1 MKTKRG
7 LAFLMAL
14 AMLMG
19 VSGCKKKKKAQT
31 YQYTCTERNH
41 RGISEVSVKL
51 YPEDSDVDFYISA
64 FENTNSDKVAGVVG
78 CSVDL
83 LWIPKNVWLS
93 REQEYMEAHPVPKA
107 EKVTVEIKYEEE
119 YLRGVPEENLLL
131 LYSLDDSFDC
141 IEVPGAEHDLNKNCF
156 TADITDLEGNLLL
169 VDAYEY
175 YKSQGKDASKYKYEL
190 PDEIKNLSH
199 WEKKFDTGSIM
210 EIADL
215 EWLNNH
221 KGATFHVSTPQQLAA
236 VVYYVNT
243 NNSFGTQLYLDADID
258 LTGYDWMPMGWIS
271 ERGHEVHEF
280 VGLIDGQGHTINGLH
295 LDGGRGDC
303 GFVGYST
310 NLTMKNIT
318 FTGAEVS
325 GYWNTGICA
334 GEVIGNGTWENVH
347 AEGNLSSDHS
357 GGLVGWV
364 TDLKFENCSASY
376 TIDGGSEVFSYL
388 TYPEKKAA
396 ELGIN
401 EVFTLTLDA
410 DNNIKCV
417 YVPGYMNLQFH
428 VERNGE
434 TVLSGGPD
442 EPDPETNEIT
452 FERSRYTYRG
462 KGDYKVYLEA
472 YVDDIYLRVSNII
485 EVTI

>member
-1 MKTKRG
+1 MKRRG
-7 LAFLMAL
+7 LALVMAL
-14 AMLMG
+14 AMLTG
-19 VSGCKKKKKAQT
+19 VAGCKSKKKKSFE
-31 YQYTCTERNH
+31 YTCKEKNR
-41 RGISEVSVKL
+41 RGISSVEVKL
-51 YPEDSDVDFYISA
+51 TADADFSICA
-64 FENTNSDKVAGVVG
+64 FENTNSDRVAGVIG
-78 CSVDL
+78 CAVCVYWMPNNVL
-83 LWIPKNVWLS
+83 LTGDPD
-93 REQEYMEAHPVPKA
+93 YMAAHPIPKA
-107 EKVTVEIKYEEE
+107 EKVTIKIFYDEE

-131 LYSLDDSFDC
+131 LAAQDDSFEC
-141 IEVPGAEHDLNKNCF
+141 IEVPGAEHDLKKNCF
-156 TADITDLEGNLLL
+156 TAEVTDLKESNFLLA
-169 VDAYEY
+169 DAYEY
-175 YKSQGKDASKYKYEL
+175 YKSQGKDASKYKYDL
-190 PDEIKNLSH
+190 PDDIKNMSD
-199 WEKKFDTGSIM
+199 WEKEFDTGSIM

-215 EWLNNH
+215 DWLKTNT
-221 KGATFHVSTPQQLAA
+221 GAFHVSTPAQLAA
-236 VVYYVNT
+236 VVYHVNGELFPYNT
-243 NNSFGTQLYLDADID
+243 IYLEADID

-271 ERGHEVHEF
+271 EKSGDAHEF
-280 VGLIDGQGHTINGLH
+280 AGVIDGQGHTIKGLH
-295 LDGGRGDC
+295 LDGGHGDC

-417 YVPGYMNLQFH
+417 YVPGYMNLRFH

-442 EPDPETNEIT
+442 EPDPNTNEIT
-452 FERSRYTYRG
+452 FERSWYAYRG

-472 YVDDIYLRVSNII
+472 YVDGIYLRVSNII

>member
-1 MKTKRG
+1 MKRRG
-7 LAFLMAL
+7 LALVMAL
-14 AMLMG
+14 AMLLG
-19 VSGCKKKKKAQT
+19 VAGCKSKKKKSFE
-31 YQYTCTERNH
+31 YTCKEKNR
-41 RGISEVSVKL
+41 RGISSVEVKL
-51 YPEDSDVDFYISA
+51 TADADFSINA
-64 FENTNSDKVAGVVG
+64 FENTNSDRVAGVIG
-78 CSVDL
+78 CAVCVYWMPNNVL
-83 LWIPKNVWLS
+83 LTGDPD
-93 REQEYMEAHPVPKA
+93 YMAAHPIPKA
-107 EKVTVEIKYEEE
+107 EKVTIKIFYDEE

-131 LYSLDDSFDC
+131 LAARDDSFEC
-141 IEVPGAEHDLNKNCF
+141 IEVPGAEHDLKKNCF
-156 TADITDLEGNLLL
+156 TAEVTDLKESNFLLA
-169 VDAYEY
+169 DAYEY
-175 YKSQGKDASKYKYEL
+175 YKSQGKDASKYKYDL
-190 PDEIKNLSH
+190 PDDIKNMSA
-199 WEKKFDTGSIM
+199 WEKEFDTGSIM

-215 EWLNNH
+215 EWLKTNT
-221 KGATFHVSTPQQLAA
+221 GAFHVSTPEQLAA
-236 VVYYVNT
+236 VVYHVNGELFPYNT
-243 NNSFGTQLYLDADID
+243 IYLEADID
-258 LTGYDWMPMGWIS
+258 LTGYEWMPMGWIS
-271 ERGHEVHEF
+271 EKSGDAHEF
-280 VGLIDGQGHTINGLH
+280 AGVIDGQGHTIKGLH
-295 LDGGRGDC
+295 LDGGHGDC

-357 GGLVGWV
+357 GGLVGWI

-417 YVPGYMNLQFH
+417 YVPGYMNLRFH

-442 EPDPETNEIT
+442 EPDPNTNEIT
-452 FERSRYTYRG
+452 FERSWYAYRG

>member
-1 MKTKRG
+1 MKRRG
-7 LAFLMAL
+7 LALVMAL
-14 AMLMG
+14 AMLTG
-19 VSGCKKKKKAQT
+19 LAGCKSKKKKSFE
-31 YQYTCTERNH
+31 YTCKEKNR
-41 RGISEVSVKL
+41 RGISSVEVKL
-51 YPEDSDVDFYISA
+51 TADADFSINA
-64 FENTNSDKVAGVVG
+64 FENTNSDRVAGVIG
-78 CSVDL
+78 CAVCVYWMPNNVL
-83 LWIPKNVWLS
+83 LTGDPD
-93 REQEYMEAHPVPKA
+93 YMAAHPIPKA
-107 EKVTVEIKYEEE
+107 EKVTIKIFYDEE

-131 LYSLDDSFDC
+131 LAARDDSFEC
-141 IEVPGAEHDLNKNCF
+141 IEVPGAEHDLKKNCF
-156 TADITDLEGNLLL
+156 TAEVTDLKESNFLLA
-169 VDAYEY
+169 DAYEY
-175 YKSQGKDASKYKYEL
+175 YKSQGKDASKYKYDL
-190 PDEIKNLSH
+190 PDDIKNMSD
-199 WEKKFDTGSIM
+199 WEKEFDTGSIM

-215 EWLNNH
+215 EWLKTNT
-221 KGATFHVSTPQQLAA
+221 GAFHVSTPEQLAA
-236 VVYYVNT
+236 VVYHVNGELFPYNT
-243 NNSFGTQLYLDADID
+243 IYLEADID
-258 LTGYDWMPMGWIS
+258 LTGYEWMPMGWIS
-271 ERGHEVHEF
+271 EKSGDAHEF
-280 VGLIDGQGHTINGLH
+280 AGVIDGQGHTIKGLH
-295 LDGGRGDC
+295 LDGGHGDC

-334 GEVIGNGTWENVH
+334 GEVIGKGTWENVH
-347 AEGNLSSDHS
+347 AEGNLSSEHS

-417 YVPGYMNLQFH
+417 YVPGYMNLRFH

-442 EPDPETNEIT
+442 EPDPNTNEIT
-452 FERSRYTYRG
+452 FERSWYAYRG

>member
-31 YQYTCTERNH
+31 YEYTCTDKNH

-78 CSVDL
+78 CAVNVY
-83 LWIPKNVWLS
+83 WIPKGYVFGP
-93 REQEYMEAHPVPKA
+93 EEYMEKNPLPEVK
-107 EKVTVEIKYEEE
+107 EVTIEIKYEEE

-131 LYSLDDSFDC
+131 LYARDDSFEC
-141 IEVPGAEHDLNKNCF
+141 IEVPGAEHDLKKNCF
-156 TADITDLEGNLLL
+156 TADITDLQCNLLL

-190 PDEIKNLSH
+190 PDKFKYMST
-199 WEKKFDTGSIM
+199 WEKELYTGSIM

-215 EWLNNH
+215 KWMNAH
-221 KGATFHVSTPQQLAA
+221 TGATFHVSTPEQLAA

-243 NNSFGTQLYLDADID
+243 KDSLGTQLYLDADID
-258 LTGYDWMPMGWIS
+258 LTGYEWMPMGWIS
-271 ERGHEVHEF
+271 ERSDEVHEF
-280 VGLIDGQGHTINGLH
+280 VGLIDGQGHTIKGLH
-295 LDGGRGDC
+295 LDGGHGDC

-310 NLTMKNIT
+310 NLTMKDIT
-318 FTGAEVS
+318 FTDAEVT
-325 GYWNTGICA
+325 GTWNLGICA
-334 GEVIGNGTWENVH
+334 GEVIGKGKWENVH
-347 AEGNLSSDHS
+347 AEGNLSGSKRA

-364 TDLKFENCSASY
+364 TDLNFENCSASI
-376 TIDGGSEVFSYL
+376 TIDGGSEVFSFL

-396 ELGIN
+396 ELGIQ
-401 EVFTLTLDA
+401 EIFTLTLEANKD
-410 DNNIKCV
+410 IKCNI
-417 YVPGYMNLQFH
+417 VPGYSTMHFH
-428 VERNGE
+428 IERNGE
-434 TVLSGGPD
+434 TVLECGPD
-442 EPDPETNEIT
+442 EADPETMEMT
-452 FERSRYTYRG
+452 LEHRHYAFRG
-462 KGDYKVYLEA
+462 KGEYKVYVEA

>member
-1 MKTKRG
+1 MKRRG
-7 LAFLMAL
+7 LALVMAL

-19 VSGCKKKKKAQT
+19 LAGCKSKKKKSFE
-31 YQYTCTERNH
+31 YTCKEKNR
-41 RGISEVSVKL
+41 RGISSVEVKL
-51 YPEDSDVDFYISA
+51 TADADFSINA
-64 FENTNSDKVAGVVG
+64 FENTNSDRVAGVIG
-78 CSVDL
+78 CAVCVYWMPNNVL
-83 LWIPKNVWLS
+83 LTGDPD
-93 REQEYMEAHPVPKA
+93 YMAAHPIPKA
-107 EKVTVEIKYEEE
+107 EKVTIKIFYEEE

-131 LYSLDDSFDC
+131 LAARDDSFEC
-141 IEVPGAEHDLNKNCF
+141 IEVPGAEHDLKKNCF
-156 TADITDLEGNLLL
+156 TAEVTDLKESNFLLA
-169 VDAYEY
+169 DAYEY
-175 YKSQGKDASKYKYEL
+175 YKSQGKDASKYKYDL
-190 PDEIKNLSH
+190 PDDIKNMSA
-199 WEKKFDTGSIM
+199 WEKEFDTGSIM

-215 EWLNNH
+215 EWLKTNT
-221 KGATFHVSTPQQLAA
+221 GAFHVSTPEQLAA
-236 VVYYVNT
+236 VVYHVNGELFPYNT
-243 NNSFGTQLYLDADID
+243 IYLEADID

-271 ERGHEVHEF
+271 EKSGDAHEF
-280 VGLIDGQGHTINGLH
+280 AGVIDGQGHTIKGLH
-295 LDGGRGDC
+295 LDGGHGDC

-442 EPDPETNEIT
+442 EPDPNTNEIT
-452 FERSRYTYRG
+452 FERSWYAYRG
-462 KGDYKVYLEA
+462 KGDYRIYLEA

>member
-19 VSGCKKKKKAQT
+19 VSGCKKKKAQT

-175 YKSQGKDASKYKYEL
+175 YKSQGKDASKYKYDL
-190 PDEIKNLSH
+190 PDDIKNMSD
-199 WEKKFDTGSIM
+199 WEKEFDTGSIM

-215 EWLNNH
+215 EWLKTNT
-221 KGATFHVSTPQQLAA
+221 GAFHVSTPEQLAA
-236 VVYYVNT
+236 VVYHVNGELFPYNT
-243 NNSFGTQLYLDADID
+243 IYLEADID
-258 LTGYDWMPMGWIS
+258 LTGYEWMPMGWIS
-271 ERGHEVHEF
+271 EKSGDAHEF
-280 VGLIDGQGHTINGLH
+280 AGVIDGQGHTIKGLH
-295 LDGGRGDC
+295 LDGGHGDC

-376 TIDGGSEVFSYL
+376 TIDGGSEVFSDL

-396 ELGIN
+396 DHGIN

-428 VERNGE
+428 VERKGE
-434 TVLSGGPD
+434 TVLECVPD
-442 EPDPETNEIT
+442 EPDPNTNEIT
-452 FERSRYTYRG
+452 FERSRYAYRG

-472 YVDDIYLRVSNII
+472 YVEDIYLRVSNII

>member
-1 MKTKRG
+1 
-7 LAFLMAL
+7 MAL

-19 VSGCKKKKKAQT
+19 LAGCKSKKKKSFE
-31 YQYTCTERNH
+31 YTCKEKNR
-41 RGISEVSVKL
+41 RGISSVEVKL
-51 YPEDSDVDFYISA
+51 TADADFSINA
-64 FENTNSDKVAGVVG
+64 FENTNSDRVAGVIG
-78 CSVDL
+78 CAVCVYWMPNNVL
-83 LWIPKNVWLS
+83 LTGDPD
-93 REQEYMEAHPVPKA
+93 YMAAHPIPKA
-107 EKVTVEIKYEEE
+107 EKVTIKIFYEEE

-131 LYSLDDSFDC
+131 LAARDDSFEC
-141 IEVPGAEHDLNKNCF
+141 IEVPGAEHDLKKNCF
-156 TADITDLEGNLLL
+156 TAEVTDLKESNFLLA
-169 VDAYEY
+169 DAYEY
-175 YKSQGKDASKYKYEL
+175 YKSQGKDASKYKYDL
-190 PDEIKNLSH
+190 PDDIKNMSA
-199 WEKKFDTGSIM
+199 WEKEFDTGSIM

-215 EWLNNH
+215 EWLKTNT
-221 KGATFHVSTPQQLAA
+221 GAFHVSTPEQLAA
-236 VVYYVNT
+236 VVYHVNGELFPYNT
-243 NNSFGTQLYLDADID
+243 IYLEADID

-271 ERGHEVHEF
+271 EKSGDAHEF
-280 VGLIDGQGHTINGLH
+280 AGVIDGQGHTIKGLH
-295 LDGGRGDC
+295 LDGGHGDC

-442 EPDPETNEIT
+442 EPDPNTNEIT
-452 FERSRYTYRG
+452 FERSWYAYRG
-462 KGDYKVYLEA
+462 KGDYRIYLEA

>member
-19 VSGCKKKKKAQT
+19 VSGCKSKKKKSFE
-31 YQYTCTERNH
+31 YTCKEKNR
-41 RGISEVSVKL
+41 RGISSVEVKL
-51 YPEDSDVDFYISA
+51 TADADFSINA
-64 FENTNSDKVAGVVG
+64 FENTNSDRVAGVIG
-78 CSVDL
+78 CAVCVYWMPNNVL
-83 LWIPKNVWLS
+83 LTGDPD
-93 REQEYMEAHPVPKA
+93 YMAAHPIPKA
-107 EKVTVEIKYEEE
+107 EKVTIKIFYDEE

-131 LYSLDDSFDC
+131 LAARDDSFEC
-141 IEVPGAEHDLNKNCF
+141 IEVPGAEHDLKKNCF
-156 TADITDLEGNLLL
+156 TAEVTDLKESNFLLA
-169 VDAYEY
+169 DAYEY

-190 PDEIKNLSH
+190 PDEIKNLSD
-199 WEKKFDTGSIM
+199 WEKEFDTGSIM

-271 ERGHEVHEF
+271 ERSDEVHEF
-280 VGLIDGQGHTINGLH
+280 VGLIDGQGHTIKGLH
-295 LDGGRGDC
+295 LDGGHGDC

-318 FTGAEVS
+318 FTDAEVT
-325 GYWNTGICA
+325 GTWNLGICA
-334 GEVIGNGTWENVH
+334 GEVIGNGKWENVH
-347 AEGNLSSDHS
+347 AEGNLSGSRHA

-364 TDLKFENCSASY
+364 TDLNFENCSASI
-376 TIDGGSEVFSYL
+376 TIDDGSEVFSFL

-434 TVLSGGPD
+434 TVLECGPD
-442 EPDPETNEIT
+442 EPDPNTNEIT
-452 FERSRYTYRG
+452 FERSWYAYRG